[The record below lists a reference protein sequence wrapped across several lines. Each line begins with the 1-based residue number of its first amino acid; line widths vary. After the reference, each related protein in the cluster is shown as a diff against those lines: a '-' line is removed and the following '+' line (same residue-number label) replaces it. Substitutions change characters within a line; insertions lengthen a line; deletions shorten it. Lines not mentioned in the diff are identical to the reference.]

1 MALLTRGRPGRT
13 GRGRAHAGRRGA
25 ERVVTRPGAGTLLAA
40 RRRRARAAAWP
51 AARLATSLAALT
63 TLAATAA
70 LRNVRHGR
78 PGRRRAR
85 RGGGPLRSGGLRGG
99 TGRTRYLP
107 RYLPRYLRD
116 GPRRGPAGR
125 RRRSRR
131 GARSLGAADTV
142 SGGRSARHGTHR
154 TGRGRSRRPGA
165 TGLWGSR
172 AGTPVILPVPIPGR
186 TVAGLT
192 RRCLVCP
199 ARAAAARRAGTAGPP
214 LRPGSLSLLA
224 PIGAESFFEPAHDR
238 RLDRRGRR
246 TYELTHFLELDH
258 HGLALNTELFREFVN
273 PDLRHY
279 APLLGPVSW
288 TLFTRTFPPVRGR
301 ACSGLT
307 SACGVHRLVLIE
319 RSSLSRPAFPTG
331 CRSCLSLCPVRRS
344 KANRWTCRPPR
355 GTSRTGTALAT
366 RPYAMPSEGEPPG
379 SVSPALAFPR
389 AGARADWPGW
399 LARYLLT
406 SAAPSGPGVR
416 KARPNARRRC
426 ASSRHARLWCR

>member
-1 MALLTRGRPGRT
+1 MALLTCGRPCRT
-13 GRGRAHAGRRGA
+13 GRRRAHAGRRGA
-25 ERVVTRPGAGTLLAA
+25 ERVVTRPGAGTLLAT
-40 RRRRARAAAWP
+40 RRRRARAAGRP
-51 AARLATSLAALT
+51 AAGLASTLAALT
-63 TLAATAA
+63 TLAARLATTAA
-70 LRNVRHGR
+70 LRHLRHGR
-78 PGRRRAR
+78 PGGRRAR
-85 RGGGPLRSGGLRGG
+85 RGGGPLRSRGLRGG
-99 TGRTRYLP
+99 TGRTWYQ
-107 RYLPRYLRD
+107 RD
-116 GPRRGPAGR
+116 GPRRGLGGR

-131 GARSLGAADTV
+131 SARSLGAVADTV
-142 SGGRSARHGTHR
+142 GGRRSTRRGTHR
-154 TGRGRSRRPGA
+154 AGRCRSRRSRRSRGPGT
-165 TGLWGSR
+165 TGLRDTR
-172 AGTPVILPVPIPGR
+172 ADTPVILPVPIPGL
-186 TVAGLT
+186 AGAGRT
-192 RRCLVCP
+192 RRCRVRP

-288 TLFTRTFPPVRGR
+288 TPFTRTFPPVRGR

-331 CRSCLSLCPVRRS
+331 CRSCLSLARFAAAGRTGGRDVPRGERPEPVRS
-344 KANRWTCRPPR
+344 WP
-355 GTSRTGTALAT
+355 
-366 RPYAMPSEGEPPG
+366 
-379 SVSPALAFPR
+379 PALMLCLARASLQAPFHRPLIFPR
-389 AGARADWPGW
+389 AGARAEWPGW

-406 SAAPSGPGVR
+406 SAAPSGAGVR

-426 ASSRHARLWCR
+426 ASSRHSRL